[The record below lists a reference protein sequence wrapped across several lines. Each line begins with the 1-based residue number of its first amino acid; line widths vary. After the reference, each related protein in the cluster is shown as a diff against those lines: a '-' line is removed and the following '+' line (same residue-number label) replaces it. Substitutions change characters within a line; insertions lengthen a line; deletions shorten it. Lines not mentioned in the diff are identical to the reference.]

1 MGRRGTRMV
10 VGVAEAAMVDE
21 EVGSVVVEAD
31 SGAEDIGE
39 VEEVGME
46 ADGESRLLEFKQG
59 VLRGDTPDTIYNCL
73 LCIGVVCLTAL
84 SRRPRLPSFLH
95 RLTWL
100 GIWEPPLVAA
110 VPLWSGD
117 VKCPLLIFGW
127 LLAEGQGNLSLC
139 LAPQAS

>member
-1 MGRRGTRMV
+1 MV

-21 EVGSVVVEAD
+21 ELGSVVVEAD

-59 VLRGDTPDTIYNCL
+59 VLRGDTPDTIYNWL
-73 LCIGVVCLTAL
+73 LCIGVVCLIAL
-84 SRRPRLPSFLH
+84 SRRPRLPSFLR
-95 RLTWL
+95 RLTGL
-100 GIWEPPLVAA
+100 GIWEPPFVAA
-110 VPLWSGD
+110 VPLWTGD

-127 LLAEGQGNLSLC
+127 LRTGGQGNLSLC